1 MESVIKRCYTKSHW
15 NKRATKHCFTC
26 NKDFCEICAGP
37 HSRCDRKHELY
48 SIDTDSKN
56 VNFTGLC
63 KEGNHTN
70 KLDYFCKTHNNLCCA
85 ACLCKIKEKGD
96 GQHTEC
102 NACHID
108 EIKDEKK
115 SKLNN
120 NIKIF
125 KNLLKNS
132 KNMLKEI
139 KRIYDK
145 NKPKKDEIKEN
156 IKNIFNNFRYLLDK
170 REKEL
175 LNELD
180 NSFEKIFFNEEFF
193 KNHKKI
199 PNKIEYNL
207 KKAKAVIE
215 KWEED
220 EKSGNLNNIIN
231 DCVNIEKNLEKFL
244 KIKEK
249 IDLLGK
255 NTSIQFNERNNDIE
269 LISEKIKN
277 FGEISCYDYK
287 YIFKQC
293 PSDINIKRR
302 FIISGQK
309 KNIIEKKDPYF
320 TWTGTTC
327 LYELKKP
334 FEYKWKIR
342 IKRTETKQIMVGV
355 VPSDF
360 NIENIDFSDFTLNI
374 KGWFFYCYDNR
385 LYSGPP
391 HNYNN
396 KATSITNLIDEIIVV
411 MNMNNMTLKFM
422 INNKYK
428 EIQYYD
434 IPDDKPLFPA
444 VCLFNCD
451 EAEILEI

>member
-1 MESVIKRCYTKSHW
+1 MEETSTYNKCYYNEHSEQTATNYCFRCKKFLCETCSTSHYDTNPKHNLFSVD
-15 NKRATKHCFTC
+15 
-26 NKDFCEICAGP
+26 KDL
-37 HSRCDRKHELY
+37 KL
-48 SIDTDSKN
+48 
-56 VNFTGLC
+56 NFTGFC
-63 KEGNHTN
+63 SEPNHPN
-70 KLDYFCKTHNNLCCA
+70 KLEYYCSTHNHLICA

-145 NKPKKDEIKEN
+145 NKPKKDEIKQN

-220 EKSGNLNNIIN
+220 EKNGNLNNIIN

-309 KNIIEKKDPYF
+309 NNIIEKK
-320 TWTGTTC
+320 
-327 LYELKKP
+327 
-334 FEYKWKIR
+334 I
-342 IKRTETKQIMVGV
+342 
-355 VPSDF
+355 
-360 NIENIDFSDFTLNI
+360 
-374 KGWFFYCYDNR
+374 
-385 LYSGPP
+385 
-391 HNYNN
+391 
-396 KATSITNLIDEIIVV
+396 
-411 MNMNNMTLKFM
+411 
-422 INNKYK
+422 INNIHSK
-428 EIQYYD
+428 EKCLLTNQT
-434 IPDDKPLFPA
+434 LF
-444 VCLFNCD
+444 LTYFFQK
-451 EAEILEI
+451 I